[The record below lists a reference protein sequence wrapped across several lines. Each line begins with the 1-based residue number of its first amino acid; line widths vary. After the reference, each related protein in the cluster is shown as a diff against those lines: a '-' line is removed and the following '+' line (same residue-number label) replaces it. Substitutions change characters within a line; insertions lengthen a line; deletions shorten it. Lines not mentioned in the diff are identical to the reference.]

1 MEPEFDDFVSVEEL
15 MALER
20 RWAGQRR
27 GGAVSPR
34 CQLEYGGG
42 LVRSRYGNDVSR
54 GVTLLQELVPQG
66 PGEGQQELSF
76 YLALGNYRL
85 KEYERALAQVGRFLA
100 AEPESPRGLR
110 LQQQIRHHMRRD
122 GLLGAAI
129 VGGVALGVAG
139 LAGLLGLAISRARH

>member
-1 MEPEFDDFVSVEEL
+1 MDPDFDDVVSVEDL

-20 RWAGQRR
+20 RYAEQRQ
-27 GGAVSPR
+27 GGAVSR
-34 CQLEYGGG
+34 SCQFEYAWG
-42 LVRSRYGNDVSR
+42 LVRSPYGADVR
-54 GVTLLQELVPQG
+54 KGVALLQELLPKGTREEQRDYV
-66 PGEGQQELSF
+66 F

-85 KEYERALAQVGRFLA
+85 KEYERALEHVERLLG
-100 AEPESPRGLR
+100 AEPQNTQGLR
-110 LQQQIRHHMRRD
+110 LRRRIRDSMKRD

>member
-1 MEPEFDDFVSVEEL
+1 MDPDFDDVVSVEDL

-20 RWAGQRR
+20 RYAEQRQ
-27 GGAVSPR
+27 GGAVTRS
-34 CQLEYGGG
+34 CQFEYAWG
-42 LVRSRYGNDVSR
+42 LVRSPYGGDVR
-54 GVTLLQELVPQG
+54 KGVALLQELLPKGTREEQRDYV
-66 PGEGQQELSF
+66 F

-85 KEYERALAQVGRFLA
+85 KEYERALEHVERLLG
-100 AEPESPRGLR
+100 AEPQNPQGLR
-110 LQQQIRHHMRRD
+110 LRRRIRDSMKRD